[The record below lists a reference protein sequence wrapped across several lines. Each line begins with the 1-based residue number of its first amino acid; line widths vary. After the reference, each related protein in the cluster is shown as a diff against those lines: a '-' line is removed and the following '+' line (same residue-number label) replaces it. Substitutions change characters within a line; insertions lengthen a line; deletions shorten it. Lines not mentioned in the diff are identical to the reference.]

1 MSNELRNK
9 EIIEYIDGLVNALA
23 QKYPNMNF
31 SNVRNNAV
39 AAFTKMD
46 GDFDTIKIQIDAS
59 FARAI
64 QNMNLGEAKV
74 SREKSTGESFEMT
87 PEEQT
92 IYQQLKQEN
101 LEKRKAMGLDNAKKL
116 VLQKPNDFNNN
127 GYVNFLII
135 MGIVVVVLVALIVVV
150 CNVLL

>member
-1 MSNELRNK
+1 MNSELRNR
-9 EIIEYIDGLVNALA
+9 EIIEYIDKLVSGLT
-23 QKYPNMNF
+23 QKYPNMSF

-46 GDFDTIKIQIDAS
+46 GDFETIKVQIDAS
-59 FARAI
+59 FSSAI
-64 QNMNLGEAKV
+64 QNMNLGEAQER
-74 SREKSTGESFEMT
+74 REQPVDESFEMT

-92 IYQQLKQEN
+92 LYQQLKQEN
-101 LEKRKAMGLDNAKKL
+101 LEKRKAMSLGNAKKL
-116 VLQKPNDFNNN
+116 VLQKTNEFNNN

-135 MGIVVVVLVALIVVV
+135 MGIVLIVLVVLIVVV